1 MIARRLGSHG
11 STTSYSLLDAIAEQ
25 QSRMPTLD
33 ALQRP
38 GFRGKEVLGTSGK
51 VYAGVLGC
59 SPGLPVWREPRRS
72 AIYTI
77 KTQGRLFSSIFPHGL
92 LFHFSLACLTTP
104 WQWATLQSLVAA
116 GCRAVVGS
124 AACGNA
130 TLLAATSRPR
140 C

>member
-72 AIYTI
+72 AILIVESKWFDPFILVTI
-77 KTQGRLFSSIFPHGL
+77 LVNCCMMASESPLDPEGTQKNSYM
-92 LFHFSLACLTTP
+92 
-104 WQWATLQSLVAA
+104 
-116 GCRAVVGS
+116 
-124 AACGNA
+124 
-130 TLLAATSRPR
+130 
-140 C
+140 